1 MKNKFLKRLL
11 WVSLTTS
18 IVMSSYAAEN
28 AFGSLV
34 PDNKTPLQQQIAVTE
49 AIDVGVHPL
58 VQGPV
63 LSNILIGVMI
73 SPSMKIAYIQTAS
86 GEEYFV
92 RVGDKLGSAN
102 GSISDINL
110 NGIEVEEDSKFISLA
125 VRNRSA
131 SNANENDI

>member
-11 WVSLTTS
+11 WVSLITS
-18 IVMSSYAAEN
+18 IVTPSFAADN

-34 PDNKTPLQQQIAVTE
+34 SDNKTPLQQQIAVTE
-49 AIDVGVHPL
+49 AIDVSVHPL

-73 SPSMKIAYIQTAS
+73 SPSMKIAYIQTIS

-92 RVGDKLGSAN
+92 RVGDKLGNSN
-102 GSISDINL
+102 GSISDINP
-110 NGIEVEEDSKFISLA
+110 NGIEVEEDSEFISLP
-125 VRNRSA
+125 VRNKSA
-131 SNANENDI
+131 SSGTENE

>member
-18 IVMSSYAAEN
+18 IVLSSYAAEN

-34 PDNKTPLQQQIAVTE
+34 SDNKSSPQKQLAQTE
-49 AIDVGVHPL
+49 AIDVTLHPL
-58 VQGPV
+58 VQSPV
-63 LSNILIGVMI
+63 LSNTLIGVMI

-102 GSISDINL
+102 GSISDINI

-131 SNANENDI
+131 SNASENE